1 MTGEVRMDGRPPIGA
16 RLKAAREARR
26 RTLADVAEAAG
37 LTKGFLSKLERDRA
51 NASVAALL
59 RVCASLGLPPGSLF
73 EDAPG
78 GEVVRRGAY
87 PAIEFGGAGMREYL
101 LTPPGERRVQA
112 ILGELDAGGGSGGER
127 YALRADVEFVFV
139 LDGRVQLTVEDEVTE
154 LGPGDAFTFAPSRQH
169 SFRAPEPARVL
180 WVMSPALPADGR
192 AAG

>member
-1 MTGEVRMDGRPPIGA
+1 MDGRPPIGA

-59 RVCASLGLPPGSLF
+59 RVCESLGLAPGSLF
-73 EDAPG
+73 EAVPV

-112 ILGELDAGGGSGGER
+112 ILGELDAGGGSGGET
-127 YALRADVEFVFV
+127 YALPADVEFVFV
-139 LDGRVQLTVEDEVTE
+139 LDGRLEITVDGQVTR
-154 LGPGDAFTFAPSRQH
+154 LGGGDAFTFAPSRQH
-169 SFRAPEPARVL
+169 SFRATAATRVL
-180 WVMSPALPADGR
+180 WVISPALPADGR
-192 AAG
+192 ATG